1 MGSKIKM
8 IYKKCIIYILYKLI
22 LIILN
27 NFILKNIKN
36 INNFF
41 YIS

>member
-27 NFILKNIKN
+27 NFISYILKIKK
-36 INNFF
+36 I
-41 YIS
+41 YDY